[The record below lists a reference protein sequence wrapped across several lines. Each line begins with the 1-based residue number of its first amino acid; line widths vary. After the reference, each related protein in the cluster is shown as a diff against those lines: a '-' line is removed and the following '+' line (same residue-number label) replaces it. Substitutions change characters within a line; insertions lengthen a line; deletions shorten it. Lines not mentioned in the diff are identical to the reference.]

1 MSRWLVRVLLVV
13 LLITAGWLCWR
24 EFFPGPERVIRKR
37 LLELAKVASFGPNES
52 PLAQVANAANLTSFF
67 TENVEITIDLRGYPR
82 QTFNGRD
89 TLLVA
94 ARGARFRLGSLQVEF
109 VDIQVAVDPGKISA
123 NVTLTAKGKV
133 GGDLQVQELKLVL
146 KKVDGDWLISNVETV
161 KTLSLRRE
169 PSLAL
174 LPGTG

>member
-13 LLITAGWLCWR
+13 LLIAAGWLCWR
-24 EFFPGPERVIRKR
+24 VFFPSPERVIRKR
-37 LLELAKVASFGPNES
+37 LLELAKAASFGPNES

-67 TENVEITIDLRGYPR
+67 TEDVEITIDLRGYSR
-82 QTFNGRD
+82 QTFSGRA
-89 TLLVA
+89 TLLEA
-94 ARGARFRLGSLQVEF
+94 ARGARFGLGSLQVEF
-109 VDIQVAVDPGKISA
+109 VDIQVAVDPGKTSA

-133 GGDLQVQELKLVL
+133 RGDLQVQELKLVL

-169 PSLAL
+169 PALAL
-174 LPGTG
+174 LPRTV